1 MMLASLSACLFIGSF
16 ASPIQAKKP
25 TPKPIEMLNPAT
37 LKADFNKA
45 KGVPRVVII
54 LSPS

>member
-1 MMLASLSACLFIGSF
+1 MLASLSACLVLGSF

-25 TPKPIEMLNPAT
+25 APKPVEMFNPAN

>member
-1 MMLASLSACLFIGSF
+1 MLASLSAIFVLGFP
-16 ASPIQAKKP
+16 ASSPQVKKP
-25 TPKPIEMLNPAT
+25 APKPVEMHDPAT

>member
-1 MMLASLSACLFIGSF
+1 MAPVILHRTMLASLALLFALGVPTGS
-16 ASPIQAKKP
+16 QKP
-25 TPKPIEMLNPAT
+25 VLHDPAT
-37 LKADFNKA
+37 FQTDFNRD

>member
-1 MMLASLSACLFIGSF
+1 MLATLAGIALLGQ
-16 ASPIQAKKP
+16 QAK
-25 TPKPIEMLNPAT
+25 TPKVEMHDPAT
-37 LKADFNKA
+37 FKADFNKA